1 MIVLE
6 DRIRA
11 FSTVGHILKNMRPS
25 ERATLYQGAR
35 AENSWFTE
43 DTIDLALQGL
53 QQYLDEAKLRQWT
66 QGLPPVPASAKK
78 VGVVM
83 AGNIPLVG
91 FHDFLTV
98 LISGHTLWAK
108 LSSQDSFLLKY
119 IAHILLEIEP
129 RFQESLVFAER
140 LRDVEAIIATGS
152 DNSSRYF
159 EYYFAKYPH
168 IIRKNRTSAAVL
180 NGTESEE
187 ELYRLGQDVFQY
199 YGLGCRNVSKLYVPE
214 NYSPEPLLDAWQPY
228 QGVLNH
234 HKYQNNY
241 DYIKSIYLVNGEPMY
256 DTGFVLLRESP
267 DLVSP
272 IATVFYEQYQD
283 EASLTQTLAAQRGAA
298 QQSKIQCIVSQNGWL
313 PDSIPFGQAQQP
325 ELWDYAD
332 EVDTLAFVNGL

>member
-1 MIVLE
+1 MIILE

-11 FSTVGHILKNMRPS
+11 FGTVGRILQNMRSS

-43 DTIDLALQGL
+43 DTIDLALEGL
-53 QQYLDEAKLRQWT
+53 QHYLDETKLRQWT
-66 QGLPPVPASAKK
+66 QGLPTVPATTKK
-78 VGVVM
+78 IGVVM

-98 LISGHTLWAK
+98 LISGHILWAK

-129 RFQESLVFAER
+129 RFQESLIFAER
-140 LRDVEAIIATGS
+140 LNDVDAIIATGS

-168 IIRKNRTSAAVL
+168 IIRKNRTSVAVL
-180 NGTESEE
+180 NGEESEE
-187 ELYRLGQDVFQY
+187 ELYALGQDVFQY
-199 YGLGCRNVSKLYVPE
+199 YGLGCRNVSKLYIPTD
-214 NYSPEPLLDAWQPY
+214 YSLEPLMNAWQPY
-228 QGVLNH
+228 QSVLNH
-234 HKYQNNY
+234 HKYHNNY

-256 DTGFVLLRESP
+256 DTGFVLLRKSP

-272 IATVFYEQYQD
+272 IATVFYEQYQH
-283 EASLTQTLAAQRGAA
+283 EAGLTQTLAA
-298 QQSKIQCIVSQNGWL
+298 QQSKIQCIVSQNGRF

-332 EVDTLAFVNGL
+332 GVDTLAFVNGL

>member
-11 FSTVGHILKNMRPS
+11 FGTVGRILQNMRPS
-25 ERATLYQGAR
+25 ERTTLYRGAR

-43 DTIDLALQGL
+43 DTIELALQGL
-53 QQYLDEAKLRQWT
+53 QRYLDESKLRQWT
-66 QGLPPVPASAKK
+66 QDLPPVPTSVKK
-78 VGVVM
+78 IGVVM

-140 LRDVEAIIATGS
+140 LSDVDAIIATGS

-159 EYYFAKYPH
+159 EYYFTKYPH
-168 IIRKNRTSAAVL
+168 IIRKNRTSVAVL
-180 NGTESEE
+180 NGEESEE
-187 ELYRLGQDVFQY
+187 ELYVLGQDVFQY
-199 YGLGCRNVSKLYVPE
+199 YGLGCRNVSKLYIPTD
-214 NYSPEPLLDAWQPY
+214 YSLEPLMNAWQPY
-228 QGVLNH
+228 QSVLNH
-234 HKYQNNY
+234 HKYHNNY
-241 DYIKSIYLVNGEPMY
+241 DYIKSIYLINGEPMY
-256 DTGFVLLRESP
+256 DTGFMLLRESS

-272 IATVFYEQYQD
+272 IATIFYEQYQN
-283 EASLTQTLAAQRGAA
+283 EADLTQILAAQ
-298 QQSKIQCIVSQNGWL
+298 QPKIQCIVSQDGWF

-332 EVDTLAFVNGL
+332 GMDTLAFVNGL

>member
-11 FSTVGHILKNMRPS
+11 FSTVGRILQNMRPS
-25 ERATLYQGAR
+25 ERTTLYQGAR

-43 DTIDLALQGL
+43 DTIELALQGL
-53 QQYLDEAKLRQWT
+53 QRYLDEAKLRQWT
-66 QGLPPVPASAKK
+66 QGLPPVPTSVKK
-78 VGVVM
+78 IGVVM

-119 IAHILLEIEP
+119 IAYILLEIEP

-168 IIRKNRTSAAVL
+168 IIRKNRTSVAVL
-180 NGTESEE
+180 NGEESEE
-187 ELYRLGQDVFQY
+187 ELYVLGQDVFQY
-199 YGLGCRNVSKLYVPE
+199 YGLGCRNVSKLYIPTD
-214 NYSPEPLLDAWQPY
+214 YSLEPLMNAWQPY
-228 QGVLNH
+228 QSVLNH
-234 HKYQNNY
+234 HKYHNNY
-241 DYIKSIYLVNGEPMY
+241 DYIKSIYLINGEPMY
-256 DTGFVLLRESP
+256 DTGFILLRESS

-272 IATVFYEQYQD
+272 IATVFYEQYQN
-283 EASLTQTLAAQRGAA
+283 EADLTQILAAQ
-298 QQSKIQCIVSQNGWL
+298 QPKIQCIVSQDGWF
-313 PDSIPFGQAQQP
+313 PNSIPFGQAQQP

-332 EVDTLAFVNGL
+332 GMDTLAFVNSL

>member
-11 FSTVGHILKNMRPS
+11 FGTVGRILQNMRPS

-43 DTIDLALQGL
+43 DTIELALQGL
-53 QQYLDEAKLRQWT
+53 QRYLDETKLQQWT
-66 QGLPPVPASAKK
+66 QGLPPLPATVKK
-78 VGVVM
+78 IGVVM

-98 LISGHTLWAK
+98 LISGHILWAK

-140 LRDVEAIIATGS
+140 LNDVNAIIATGS

-168 IIRKNRTSAAVL
+168 IIRKNRTSVAVL
-180 NGTESEE
+180 NGEESEE
-187 ELYRLGQDVFQY
+187 ELYALGQDVFQY
-199 YGLGCRNVSKLYVPE
+199 YGLGCRNVSKLYIPA
-214 NYSPEPLLDAWQPY
+214 NYSLEPLMDTWQSY
-228 QGVLNH
+228 QSVLNH
-234 HKYQNNY
+234 HKYHNNY

-256 DTGFVLLRESP
+256 DTGFMLLRKSS

-272 IATVFYEQYQD
+272 IATVFYEQYQN
-283 EASLTQTLAAQRGAA
+283 EADLTQVLIA
-298 QQSKIQCIVSQNGWL
+298 QQPKIQCIVSQDGWF

-332 EVDTLAFVNGL
+332 GVDTLAFVNGL

>member
-11 FSTVGHILKNMRPS
+11 FGTVGRILKDMRPS

-35 AENSWFTE
+35 AENGWFTE
-43 DTIDLALQGL
+43 DTINLALQGL
-53 QQYLDEAKLRQWT
+53 ERYLDEAKLQQWT
-66 QGLPPVPASAKK
+66 QTLPSAPATVKK
-78 VGVVM
+78 IGVVM

-98 LISGHTLWAK
+98 LISGHVLWAK
-108 LSSQDSFLLKY
+108 LSAQDSFLLKY

-129 RFQESLVFAER
+129 RFQDSLIFAER
-140 LRDVEAIIATGS
+140 LNNVDAIIATGS

-168 IIRKNRTSAAVL
+168 IIRKNRTSVALL
-180 NGTESEE
+180 NGQESEDD
-187 ELYRLGQDVFQY
+187 LYALGQDVFQY
-199 YGLGCRNVSKLYVPE
+199 YGLGCRNISKLYIPV
-214 NYSPEPLLDAWQPY
+214 NYFLEPLMDAWQPY
-228 QGVLNH
+228 QPVLNH

-272 IATVFYEQYQD
+272 IATVFYEQYQN
-283 EASLTQTLAAQRGAA
+283 EADLTQLLAT
-298 QQSKIQCIVSQNGWL
+298 QQSKIQCIVSQNGWF
-313 PDSIPFGQAQQP
+313 PNSIPFGQAQQP

-332 EVDTLAFVNGL
+332 GVDTLAFVNGL

>member
-11 FSTVGHILKNMRPS
+11 FSTVGRILQNMRPS

-43 DTIDLALQGL
+43 DTIELALQGL
-53 QQYLDEAKLRQWT
+53 QSYLNETKLQQWT
-66 QGLPPVPASAKK
+66 QGLPTVPTSVKK
-78 VGVVM
+78 IGVVM

-129 RFQESLVFAER
+129 RFQEFLVFAER
-140 LRDVEAIIATGS
+140 LSDVNAIIATGS

-168 IIRKNRTSAAVL
+168 IIRKNRTSVAVL
-180 NGTESEE
+180 NGEESEE
-187 ELYRLGQDVFQY
+187 ELYALGQDVFQY
-199 YGLGCRNVSKLYVPE
+199 YGLGCRNVSKLYIPTD
-214 NYSPEPLLDAWQPY
+214 YSLEPLMNAWQPY
-228 QGVLNH
+228 QSVLNH
-234 HKYQNNY
+234 HKYHNNY
-241 DYIKSIYLVNGEPMY
+241 DYIKSIYLINGEPMY
-256 DTGFVLLRESP
+256 DTGFMLLRESS

-272 IATVFYEQYQD
+272 IATIFYEQYQNKAD
-283 EASLTQTLAAQRGAA
+283 LTQVLIA
-298 QQSKIQCIVSQNGWL
+298 QQPKIQCIVSQDGWF

-332 EVDTLAFVNGL
+332 GVDTLAFVNGL

>member
-11 FSTVGHILKNMRPS
+11 FSTVGRILQNIRPS
-25 ERATLYQGAR
+25 ERATLYRGAR

-43 DTIDLALQGL
+43 DTIELALQGL
-53 QQYLDEAKLRQWT
+53 QRYLNEAKLRQWT
-66 QGLPPVPASAKK
+66 QGLPPVPTS
-78 VGVVM
+78 VRNIGVVM

-140 LRDVEAIIATGS
+140 LSDVDAIIATGS

-168 IIRKNRTSAAVL
+168 IIRKNRTSVAAL
-180 NGTESEE
+180 KGEESEE
-187 ELYRLGQDVFQY
+187 ELYVLGQDVFQY
-199 YGLGCRNVSKLYVPE
+199 YGLGCRNVSKLYIPTD
-214 NYSPEPLLDAWQPY
+214 YSLEPLMNAWQPY
-228 QGVLNH
+228 QSVLNH
-234 HKYQNNY
+234 HKYHNNY
-241 DYIKSIYLVNGEPMY
+241 DYIKSIYLINGEPMY
-256 DTGFVLLRESP
+256 DTGFMLLRESS

-272 IATVFYEQYQD
+272 IATVFYEQYQN
-283 EASLTQTLAAQRGAA
+283 EADLTQVLIA
-298 QQSKIQCIVSQNGWL
+298 QQLKIQCIVSQDGWF

-332 EVDTLAFVNGL
+332 GMDTLAFVNGL